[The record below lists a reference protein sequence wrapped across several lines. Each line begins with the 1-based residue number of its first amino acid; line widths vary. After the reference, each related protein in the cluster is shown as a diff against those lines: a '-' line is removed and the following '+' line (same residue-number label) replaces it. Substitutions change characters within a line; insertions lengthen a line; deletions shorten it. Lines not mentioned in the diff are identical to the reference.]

1 MNPPITFDPL
11 SRTVIGCAL
20 DVHRCRGPGL
30 LESAYQHC
38 LAHELSTVGIRF
50 EMEKTIPIRYKNVS
64 LDCGYRIDIL
74 VEDKIILEIKS
85 VESLLPIH
93 DTQLITYMRLS
104 NIKIGLLMDFNV
116 RILKTGLKRVVL

>member
-1 MNPPITFDPL
+1 MPFDPL

-50 EMEKTIPIRYKNVS
+50 EMEKSIPIRYKNVS